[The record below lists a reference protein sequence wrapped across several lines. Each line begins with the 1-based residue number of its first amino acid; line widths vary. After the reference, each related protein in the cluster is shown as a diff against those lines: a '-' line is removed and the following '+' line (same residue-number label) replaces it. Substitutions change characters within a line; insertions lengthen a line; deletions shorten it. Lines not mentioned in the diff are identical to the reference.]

1 MVKTTI
7 RLSDETMKKLG
18 EIQNYFQA
26 TTTNS
31 TIEEIINLQH
41 TVVDAIKKQSEE
53 MTHTMLLARG
63 YVKNNRYKQ
72 P

>member
-7 RLSDETMKKLG
+7 RLSDETMQKLG

-31 TIEEIINLQH
+31 TIEEMINLQH

-53 MTHTMLLARG
+53 MTHTMLLVRG
-63 YVKNNRYKQ
+63 YVKNNKYKQ
-72 P
+72 S